1 MGLPA
6 SNIINA
12 DRLEGI
18 KSQAKMFNL
27 QELDQII
34 TEIDQ
39 THRLIES
46 NVNPKI
52 ALEVMF
58 EEIAKCRK

>member
-1 MGLPA
+1 
-6 SNIINA
+6 
-12 DRLEGI
+12 
-18 KSQAKMFNL
+18 MFNL

-58 EEIAKCRK
+58 EGIRKLRSRSLTELPETKCQGLTHTN